1 MKPTEFITKDHGA
14 DDAGYRGLAAD
25 LYDQLRGNSPLQGE
39 FDFYRRWLEDHP
51 GPALEAGCGTGRILL
66 KLLAAG
72 FDVEGMDAS
81 DDMLRLCRDKAR
93 ERDLAPPM
101 LYRQLMQR
109 MDIPRSY
116 VTIFVPFVSLMLL
129 PSSGDAQR
137 ALERFF
143 HHLRPG
149 GDLLFSTYR
158 PPDTASEHSDWVP
171 CGSLFNPARGFV
183 RVSIASAIDR
193 VSQIATD
200 YHRFEV
206 MDGDAV
212 AETAVHSIRQR
223 WYRPN
228 EMTGMLEAAGFHN
241 IRIWG
246 DHSDREAT
254 PDHRVLVFGA
264 TRPAS

>member
-1 MKPTEFITKDHGA
+1 MDRDAG
-14 DDAGYRGLAAD
+14 DAGYRGLAAD
-25 LYDQLRGNSPLQGE
+25 LYDQLRGEAPLRNE
-39 FDFYRRWLEDHP
+39 FDFYSRWLEDHP
-51 GPALEAGCGTGRILL
+51 GPALEVGCGTGRILL

-93 ERDLAPPM
+93 ERDLAPI

-109 MDIPRSY
+109 MDIARSY
-116 VTIFVPFVSLMLL
+116 VTIFVPFASFTLL
-129 PSSGDAQR
+129 TGLDDARQ

-149 GDLLFSTYR
+149 GELLFSTYR
-158 PPDTASEHSDWVP
+158 PHDGASERSEWIP
-171 CGSLFNPARGFV
+171 CGSVFHPARGFV
-183 RVSIASAIDR
+183 RVSIASAVDR
-193 VSQIATD
+193 DARVATD

-212 AETAVHSIRQR
+212 AETVVHSIRQR
-223 WYRPN
+223 WYQRD

-241 IRIWG
+241 IRVWG
-246 DHSDREAT
+246 DHSDREVT
-254 PDHRVLVFGA
+254 PDHRVLVFGG
-264 TRPAS
+264 TRPSP